1 MSGKL
6 QVEIRF
12 TDVDDALDALELIAV
27 AVEEG
32 ETSGRLHQEGGTAQW
47 EILTA

>member
-1 MSGKL
+1 MSKL
-6 QVEIRF
+6 QVEVRF
-12 TDVDDALDALELIAV
+12 ADEDDALDALELVAV

-32 ETSGRLHQEGGTAQW
+32 ETSGTLTLPSGTAQW